1 MPISASSVD
10 PVGQP
15 LWAQV
20 VQRITAE
27 VGGGHWKAGEHLPS
41 RRALAKQY
49 GVALKTMNRA
59 MAQLIRDGV
68 LGSTSRIATFVPS
81 RQATAAPASA
91 APASVL
97 SAEPLS
103 LAGRRVLVLAPLQK
117 RTATKFASDP
127 WTETI
132 LHQAEA
138 TASQLGGHLICVPVW
153 PTDSVTFDRILAEAL
168 AKHRPDAVALVH
180 LFAADDAWTQACA
193 RRLDILAIPCVL
205 VSTVVTPATF
215 PYLTCDQR
223 HAGFYAARHL
233 LSVGYE
239 RILFLDLGAA
249 PWVSERLAGA
259 RDACHGA
266 CTAVRPADYADIN
279 RLQGDDH
286 TLAQRA
292 VAACL
297 ATAEGNGTLTWDGR
311 TGVIAPADEFA
322 LLVLDQ
328 LDGRGLRAGCDLG
341 VIGFDDLATGRH
353 RGLTTIRLPLAAFGR
368 ELVDVLARG
377 LAHGPELHQRRLT
390 PELVARTS
398 TARRPAGG

>member
-20 VQRITAE
+20 VQRITSE
-27 VGGGHWKAGEHLPS
+27 VRAGRWKAGEHLPS
-41 RRALAKQY
+41 RRVLAKQY

-81 RQATAAPASA
+81 RQATAS
-91 APASVL
+91 SVS
-97 SAEPLS
+97 SAELLS
-103 LAGRRVLVLAPLQK
+103 LTGRRLLVLAPLQK

-138 TASQLGGHLICVPVW
+138 TASQLGGHLICGPVW
-153 PTDSVTFDRILAEAL
+153 PTDSVTFDRVLAEAL
-168 AKHRPDAVALVH
+168 TEHRPDAIALVH

-249 PWVSERLAGA
+249 PWVAERLAGA
-259 RDACHGA
+259 HDACHGA
-266 CTAVRPADYADIN
+266 CAAVRPADYADIN
-279 RLQGDDH
+279 RLQGDDR

-297 ATAEGNGTLTWDGR
+297 ATAESNGTLTWDGR
-311 TGVIAPADEFA
+311 TAVMVPADEFA

-328 LDGRGLRAGCDLG
+328 LDARGLRAGCDLG
-341 VIGFDDLATGRH
+341 VIGFDDLATARH

-368 ELVDVLARG
+368 ELVQVLARG

-398 TARRPAGG
+398 TARRPADR